1 MLLYVVVLPYFC
13 AEIMIRTAY
22 IGLFIVFSLG
32 MKAQE
37 AKTKNPVVNDGIPPI
52 EVTGMQDD
60 FPEDGDLL
68 PLDFKEMPSVINLTF
83 YRYRYPTVVDG
94 DTMYTYLMP
103 ELPVYKEKI
112 FRNERE
118 RRKYNRLILNVKK
131 VLPLAKLARMMLQET
146 YEVLETLPTKKEKE
160 EHIKQVER
168 DIKKQYTPV
177 MKKLTF
183 TQGKILIKL
192 IDRECNQEAYDIV
205 KAFLGPMRAA
215 FYQVFAWTF
224 KASLKKHYD
233 PEGEDAEIE
242 RIVRQIEVGQ
252 L

>member
-1 MLLYVVVLPYFC
+1 MKTYLIVLQYFC
-13 AEIMIRTAY
+13 ACKMKQ
-22 IGLFIVFSLG
+22 IGFILLFITLCG
-32 MKAQE
+32 NLKAQTE
-37 AKTKNPVVNDGIPPI
+37 DDNPWSN
-52 EVTGMQDD
+52 E
-60 FPEDGDLL
+60 ELL
-68 PLDFKEMPSVINLTF
+68 PEGVDEMPSLLNLQF
-83 YRYRYPTVVDG
+83 YRYKNPFIVDG

-103 ELPVYKEKI
+103 EIPIYPIKV

-118 RRKYNRLILNVKK
+118 RKKYTRLIYNIKK
-131 VLPLAKLARMMLQET
+131 VLPLAKLSRMMLEET
-146 YEVLETLPTKKEKE
+146 YLVLESLPTKKEKE
-160 EHIKQVER
+160 EHIAQVER

-183 TQGKILIKL
+183 SQGKLLIKL

-215 FYQVFAWTF
+215 FYQIFAWTF
-224 KASLKKHYD
+224 RASLKKHYD

-242 RIVRQIEVGQ
+242 RIVRQIEAGQ

>member
-22 IGLFIVFSLG
+22 ICLFIVFSLG

-52 EVTGMQDD
+52 EVTGMQND

-68 PLDFKEMPSVINLTF
+68 PLDIKEMPSVINLTF

-146 YEVLETLPTKKEKE
+146 YELLE
-160 EHIKQVER
+160 
-168 DIKKQYTPV
+168 

-183 TQGKILIKL
+183 SQGKILIKL

>member
-1 MLLYVVVLPYFC
+1 MNTEHKNRSRMQIYVVLLLYFC
-13 AEIMIRTAY
+13 AEKMNKIAIIALLMTLSTAT
-22 IGLFIVFSLG
+22 F
-32 MKAQE
+32 AQTE
-37 AKTKNPVVNDGIPPI
+37 SDDPWANEELMPEGI
-52 EVTGMQDD
+52 
-60 FPEDGDLL
+60 
-68 PLDFKEMPSVINLTF
+68 KEMPSLVNLQF
-83 YRYRYPTVVDG
+83 YRYKYPTVVDG

-103 ELPVYKEKI
+103 ELPVYKKKV

-118 RRKYNRLILNVKK
+118 RQRYTRLIYNIKK
-131 VLPLAKLARMMLQET
+131 VLPLAKLAKMMLEET
-146 YEVLETLPTKKEKE
+146 YEVLETLPNKKAKD
-160 EHIKQVER
+160 EHIKQVEH

-183 TQGKILIKL
+183 SQGKILIKL

-242 RIVRQIEVGQ
+242 RIVRQIEAGQ

>member
-1 MLLYVVVLPYFC
+1 MNIEAKNRRIMQVYIVLLLYFC
-13 AEIMIRTAY
+13 AEN
-22 IGLFIVFSLG
+22 
-32 MKAQE
+32 MKQVGIIAVLLALCSTMSAQTE
-37 AKTKNPVVNDGIPPI
+37 
-52 EVTGMQDD
+52 QDD
-60 FPEDGDLL
+60 PLADQDLMPEGI
-68 PLDFKEMPSVINLTF
+68 KEMPSLLNLQF
-83 YRYRYPTVVDG
+83 FRYKNPTIEDG
-94 DTMYTYLMP
+94 DTMWTYLMP
-103 ELPVYKEKI
+103 ELPVYKEKV
-112 FRNERE
+112 FRSERE
-118 RRKYNRLILNVKK
+118 RRKYTRLIYNVKK
-131 VLPLAKLARMMLQET
+131 VLPLAKLAKMMLEET
-146 YEVLETLPTKKEKE
+146 YEVLETLPNKKAKD
-160 EHIKQVER
+160 EHIKQVEH

-183 TQGKILIKL
+183 SQGKILIKL

-242 RIVRQIEVGQ
+242 RIVRQIEAGQ

>member
-1 MLLYVVVLPYFC
+1 MNIEAKNRRIMQVYIVLLLYFC
-13 AEIMIRTAY
+13 AEN
-22 IGLFIVFSLG
+22 
-32 MKAQE
+32 MKQVGIIAVLLALCSTMSAQTE
-37 AKTKNPVVNDGIPPI
+37 
-52 EVTGMQDD
+52 QDD
-60 FPEDGDLL
+60 PWADQDLMPEGI
-68 PLDFKEMPSVINLTF
+68 KEMPSLLNLQF
-83 YRYRYPTVVDG
+83 FRYKNPTIEDG
-94 DTMYTYLMP
+94 DTMWTYLMP
-103 ELPVYKEKI
+103 ELPVYKEKV

-118 RRKYNRLILNVKK
+118 RRKYTRLIYNVKK
-131 VLPLAKLARMMLQET
+131 VLPLAKLAKMMLEET
-146 YEVLETLPTKKEKE
+146 YEVLETLPNKKAKD
-160 EHIKQVER
+160 EHIKQVEH

-183 TQGKILIKL
+183 SQGKILIKL

-242 RIVRQIEVGQ
+242 RIVRQIEAGQ

>member
-1 MLLYVVVLPYFC
+1 MKRTGIILFLMALSVASYAQTEYDDPW
-13 AEIMIRTAY
+13 AE
-22 IGLFIVFSLG
+22 
-32 MKAQE
+32 E
-37 AKTKNPVVNDGIPPI
+37 
-52 EVTGMQDD
+52 
-60 FPEDGDLL
+60 DLL
-68 PLDFKEMPSVINLTF
+68 PEGIKEMPSLMNLQF
-83 YRYRYPTVVDG
+83 YRFKKPLIQDG
-94 DTMYTYLMP
+94 DTIWTYLMP
-103 ELPVYKEKI
+103 ELPVYNKKV

-118 RRKYNRLILNVKK
+118 RRQYTRLINNVKK
-131 VLPLAKLARMMLQET
+131 VLPLAKLAKMMLQET
-146 YEVLETLPTKKEKE
+146 YEVLETLPTKKEKD

-183 TQGKILIKL
+183 SQGKLLIKL
-192 IDRECNQEAYDIV
+192 VDRECNQEAYEIV

-224 KASLKKHYD
+224 KASLKKNYD

-242 RIVRQIEVGQ
+242 RIVRQIEAGQ